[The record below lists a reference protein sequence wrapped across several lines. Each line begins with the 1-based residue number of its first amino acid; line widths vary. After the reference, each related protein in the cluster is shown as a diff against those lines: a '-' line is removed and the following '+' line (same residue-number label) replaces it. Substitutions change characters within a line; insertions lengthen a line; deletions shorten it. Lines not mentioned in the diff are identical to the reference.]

1 VDLEYR
7 GIRLACV
14 CGKAPKSVFAVG
26 LSTDHQL
33 VIRWK
38 RKFCKRDIY
47 AVKALAH
54 CWRDS
59 PKSSAEPTR
68 SGAITAT
75 TDDQTFMRSIGI
87 TPSD

>member
-1 VDLEYR
+1 MDLEYR
-7 GIRLACV
+7 RIRLTCV
-14 CGKAPKSVFAVG
+14 CGKVPKSVVAVG

-38 RKFCKRDIY
+38 CKFCKRDIH
-47 AVKALAH
+47 AVKPLAD

-59 PKSSAEPTR
+59 PKSSAESTR

-75 TDDQTFMRSIGI
+75 TDDQTFLRSMGV